1 MDKSYFL
8 MQICIDLAV
17 VNIHVMFIWYDLTQK
32 YLPVMLLSSV
42 VLFLVCK
49 IREYQ
54 KYVVYVSF

>member
-17 VNIHVMFIWYDLTQK
+17 VNIHVMIIWYDLNQK

-42 VLFLVCK
+42 ALFVVCK

-54 KYVVYVSF
+54 KYVVYVLF